1 MPAEN
6 SNNSLMNYGA
16 GPVTVQDAAREGKLS
31 AENNFNSAGTPMQSP
46 VQSTVAPDIG
56 WMSDEIPVPDYQ
68 SRMESAQADI
78 DAMRS
83 DIVNGASLIKTDRM
97 YSQAG
102 YEAPPRSPYDP
113 YSYEVP
119 ISETHTMLH
128 SGEWITRYPR
138 YFRGINNE
146 DLYARHQST
155 SQKFWN
161 GVGKFAA
168 KVGINVI
175 GNLSMLPNKVYT
187 AAKEGSVKAALN
199 TDWEKFLDDLTTKTD
214 YMLPHYYRQETND
227 YNLWQKMWKDSGNFW
242 MNDVLGNGMA
252 FTVGA
257 MVTGLATGG
266 LGIGASSLGRIGA
279 RLGMRYAARGTMRAA
294 GKAASTA
301 ARDAARRATGN
312 VKSLLNESVRRGA
325 SIGRTAGEAV
335 GTLNTLAMTSAYEAS
350 VEANDFM
357 NTSKDDF
364 INYYNQVYGRNPSQE
379 EMADFMESTRD
390 VASWVFGANLGI
402 VGLSNWLLFG
412 KYIGMGGQFIPGL
425 NGRLGKVFSNVGT
438 AAGNASRGV
447 KKTLFGLGTE
457 VKAPGEYA
465 IKVSSQN
472 LAQKIAA
479 HTFNVAKR
487 PISEG
492 LFEEGLQGVAQNA
505 AEEYVKSR
513 YDSINF
519 ENAISGLDAIGEGF
533 QEQYTSKEGWTE
545 IGIGAIIGSIFGIKQ
560 GLGFS
565 ENSQNR
571 KRLSK
576 LVDEY
581 NKQADNLNKAALN
594 TIKQAI
600 HLSPQMNLDADNMTS
615 RDYDDAVFAKM
626 SLEDQLGILGDSRK
640 NFKAILDGIS
650 NADLA
655 KEMHITEEAAQQYK
669 DQLLRDYDIRMDI
682 YNDAA
687 EFAASVVGDD
697 SKPEFKDYISRNAY
711 LGMMAYERLGDIA
724 GEIEK
729 LSGRSDIRAAL
740 STYSNL
746 SEKAR
751 KAARDM
757 VSIRDRVAEI
767 ENQLQQY
774 ASRPRVVGETDPL
787 ADEIRRKTGELEKER
802 SSLLSQMDRLSKMV
816 GQEFDINNFRATRD
830 RLLGDTSSSRLGPI
844 SAQEIMDAY
853 DALSAFDD
861 YFVGMRANQSET
873 MHNQALS
880 ELLREYRQNLLDYRN
895 MNNFLMKMLDK
906 RFMADEYKG
915 FTSLLKDI
923 WSTPYS
929 EEQEGPQPWFVK
941 SGSLGKYA
949 ADEAVDKALQDGS
962 ITEDEAF
969 TIKAFMHSADRLR
982 SNAELLSRPNIERIS
997 DEEMEAWR
1005 NFNPANTTA
1014 TPVYGTDENGN
1025 PTVDFNYDVNPN
1037 TETRD
1042 RIVSAYWME
1051 NEKSLTPRER
1061 AIYEAQKDYFDRRIA
1076 NLPASPKT
1084 ELERLRKRV
1093 DDMTSIGALIR
1104 QNNAVIDFVRDQLST
1119 DESRENLDK
1128 AIGRYND
1135 LYKKSHEEGL
1145 DTGEETEMES
1155 LRNEIN
1161 QIGAE
1166 VLGDLQNASTEN
1178 VLTDFIDQNHLLER
1192 NKRVAGETVTNYGGS
1207 IEQLDDITSGETN
1220 DTEESTTERMQNPST
1235 LMGRLVDDGDG
1246 PSIEV
1251 SGLQAPVLL
1260 GVTNKEGK
1268 SCRIRLLDGTTL
1280 SEDAITSTEENGIKR
1295 WHIALPSGTVVTL
1308 KETKNHSR
1316 FRITTEDAAALA
1328 AETNFVV
1335 ANIGTVYQVIYER
1348 VLDGSN
1354 RLIPFASNVGYG
1366 EREKE
1371 TIDES
1376 AISSMSKGDSLEFEV
1391 DTNDPFNRELFDRYM
1406 SDVENGMDDGEA
1418 RQRLANSLVIKIY
1431 TEKDGNRSL
1440 VSVVKANFGD
1450 LGPKSAAIRRNAAN
1464 MVIEKGGR
1472 GGSLVIPV
1480 RDNPK
1485 AADPLPGHPNFTL
1498 QDNGNGTY
1506 SVTMNEV
1513 TEAGAK
1519 KVYGVGY
1526 IMNGDV
1532 YMRTEDGKND
1542 FMRFPYTSWIFKK
1555 SREASDGTKYPVIA
1569 ITLPNGKH
1577 VLYPVQLKSVE
1588 NTEAEQIVQSL
1599 NDAINGL
1606 NDNAYVELDSEFV
1619 RQVNAF
1625 MLRAGLD
1632 PTVYQLGFTANLAS
1646 TVRKC
1651 ADEIARVGARPDVD
1665 AWIDNK
1671 SRSIQDIA
1679 MGDVLTNI
1687 DLAGTM
1693 FVAPMMRVRFKGSG
1707 NSEFPEGEPDGTEA
1721 PVGGAAPATPAPASG
1736 PITPENPGGESPFGT
1751 GGTAPG
1757 EGTGQGG
1764 DTGTGATG
1772 TNKVDRIDDLTDE
1785 DKAKVFDSLFDA
1797 FGNSLMKNSTIIQW
1811 SDNETVYKDVN
1822 DKILGIY
1829 NKFNIR
1835 IPVGPDGKILYGT
1848 MMDRIYFGLQDLPG
1862 YSVSVSAT
1870 KENKDVY
1877 NFILKRPGETGLNFD
1892 SASNL
1897 ADVSNNSEARTI
1909 QNKPC

>member
-1 MPAEN
+1 
-6 SNNSLMNYGA
+6 MNYGA
-16 GPVTVQDAAREGKLS
+16 GPVTVQDAAREGRLS
-31 AENNFNSAGTPMQSP
+31 AENNFNSAGIPMQSP
-46 VQSTVAPDIG
+46 VQSTVAPSIG

-113 YSYEVP
+113 YNYEVP
-119 ISETHTMLH
+119 VSETHTMLH

-168 KVGINVI
+168 KVGINVL

-199 TDWEKFLDDLTTKTD
+199 TDWEKILDDLTTKTD

-279 RLGMRYAARGTMRAA
+279 RLGMRYAARNTMRAA

-325 SIGRTAGEAV
+325 SVGRTAGEAV

-357 NTSKDDF
+357 NTSKEDF

-438 AAGNASRGV
+438 AASNASRGV

-457 VKAPGEYA
+457 VKAPGQYA

-513 YDSINF
+513 YDGINF
-519 ENAISGLDAIGEGF
+519 ENAVSGLDAIAEGF

-545 IGIGAIIGSIFGIKQ
+545 MGIGAIIGSVFGIKQ
-560 GLGFS
+560 GLGFA

-615 RDYDDAVFAKM
+615 REYDDAVFAKM
-626 SLEDQLGILGDSRK
+626 SLEDQMGILGDSRK
-640 NFKAILDGIS
+640 NFKAMLDGIS

-697 SKPEFKDYISRNAY
+697 SKPEFKDYIARNAY

-767 ENQLQQY
+767 EDQLQQY

-787 ADEIRRKTGELEKER
+787 ADEIRRKTGELERER
-802 SSLLSQMDRLSKMV
+802 NSLLSQMDRLSKMV
-816 GQEFDINNFRATRD
+816 GQEFDVNNFRATRD
-830 RLLGDTSSSRLGPI
+830 RLLGDTSSVLGPI

-861 YFVGMRANQSET
+861 YFVGMRESQSGS

-929 EEQEGPQPWFVK
+929 EEQEGSQPWFIK

-949 ADEAVDKALQDGS
+949 ADDAVDKALQDGN

-982 SNAELLSRPNIERIS
+982 SNAELLNRPNIERIS
-997 DEEMEAWR
+997 DAEMEAWR
-1005 NFNPANTTA
+1005 NFDPANRAA
-1014 TPVYGTDENGN
+1014 TPIYGTDENGN
-1025 PTVDFNYDVNPN
+1025 PTVDWRYNPN
-1037 TETRD
+1037 QDTVD
-1042 RIVSAYWME
+1042 RITTAYWMN

-1061 AIYEAQKDYFDRRIA
+1061 EIYESNKAYFDGLIA
-1076 NLPASPKT
+1076 TMPASPKT

-1093 DDMTSIGALIR
+1093 DDMTSVGALIQ

-1128 AIGRYND
+1128 AIQRYND

-1145 DTGEETEMES
+1145 DEGEETEMES

-1166 VLGDLQNASTEN
+1166 VLGDLQNASTGN

-1192 NKRVAGETVTNYGGS
+1192 EKRITGETVTNYGGNTD
-1207 IEQLDDITSGETN
+1207 QLNDITSGETT
-1220 DTEESTTERMQNPST
+1220 DAEESSTERMQNPST

-1246 PSIEV
+1246 PAIEV

-1260 GVTNKEGK
+1260 GITGDPNKP
-1268 SCRIRLLDGTTL
+1268 CRITLLDGTTL
-1280 SEDAITSTEENGIKR
+1280 SKDAITSTEENGIKR
-1295 WHIALPSGTVVTL
+1295 WHITLPSGNVVTL
-1308 KETKNHSR
+1308 KETKNHAR
-1316 FRITTEDAAALA
+1316 FRITTEDAGVLA

-1335 ANIGTVYQVIYER
+1335 ANIKTAYQVIYER

-1354 RLIPFASNVGYG
+1354 TLIPFESHVGYG
-1366 EREKE
+1366 ERETE
-1371 TIDES
+1371 PIDEG
-1376 AISSMSKGDSLEFEV
+1376 AISRMKEGDSVEFEI
-1391 DTNDPFNRELFDRYM
+1391 DTSDPFNQRLFDRYM
-1406 SDVENGMDDGEA
+1406 GDLENGVEDSEA
-1418 RQRLANSLVIKIY
+1418 RQKLANSLVIKIY
-1431 TEKDGNRSL
+1431 TEQNGTRYL

-1450 LGPKSAAIRRNAAN
+1450 LGKDSAGIRKSAADLI
-1464 MVIEKGGR
+1464 IEKGKNR
-1472 GGSLVIPV
+1472 GGFTIPV
-1480 RDNPK
+1480 RKNPK

-1498 QDNGNGTY
+1498 QDNGDGTY
-1506 SVTMNEV
+1506 SVVTNEINA
-1513 TEAGAK
+1513 EGAK
-1519 KVYGVGY
+1519 NVYGVGY
-1526 IMNGDV
+1526 IMNGEV

-1542 FMRFPYTSWIFKK
+1542 FMRFPYTSRIFKK
-1555 SREASDGTKYPVIA
+1555 SKEAGDGTKYPVIA

-1577 VLYPVQLKSVE
+1577 VLYPVQLKNVQNEESE
-1588 NTEAEQIVQSL
+1588 RLAQSL
-1599 NDAINGL
+1599 NEAVNGL

-1632 PTVYQLGFTANLAS
+1632 PTIYQLGFTANLAS

-1651 ADEIARVGARPDVD
+1651 ADEIRRVGSRPDVD

-1679 MGDVLTNI
+1679 MGDILVNI

-1693 FVAPMMRVRFKGSG
+1693 FVAPMMRVRFRGSG
-1707 NSEFPEGEPDGTEA
+1707 ESEFPEGEPGGTEA
-1721 PVGGAAPATPAPASG
+1721 PVNGPEPATPAPVQG
-1736 PITPENPGGESPFGT
+1736 PVTPENPTGGLPFGP

-1757 EGTGQGG
+1757 KGTGQGG
-1764 DTGTGATG
+1764 GTGTGGGAGTTTTG
-1772 TNKVDRIDDLTDE
+1772 GAPKYSNVSLLPEDARKGMLDDL
-1785 DKAKVFDSLFDA
+1785 
-1797 FGNSLMKNSTIIQW
+1797 I
-1811 SDNETVYKDVN
+1811 
-1822 DKILGIY
+1822 
-1829 NKFNIR
+1829 NKFNTGLLKDVCVIVWTESELASKNVNDAFISLFNKYGVD
-1835 IPVGPDGKILYGT
+1835 IPKKKDGNTDYRNMLDQIVLKLNGT
-1848 MMDRIYFGLQDLPG
+1848 PG
-1862 YSVSVSAT
+1862 YDTKWKIGESNEVIVNIYKTTISPRSTSA
-1870 KENKDVY
+1870 
-1877 NFILKRPGETGLNFD
+1877 F
-1892 SASNL
+1892 NL
-1897 ADVSNNSEARTI
+1897 ADVSNNSEARTE

>member
-1 MPAEN
+1 MPEVTT
-6 SNNSLMNYGA
+6 NNTAQPSGLSTTEG
-16 GPVTVQDAAREGKLS
+16 AAREGQL
-31 AENNFNSAGTPMQSP
+31 ARENNFSSVTGPAIPAITQYSP
-46 VQSTVAPDIG
+46 NVSTD
-56 WMSDEIPVPDYQ
+56 WMYEEIPMPSYAELKMGAGNGIKQIQNGITAKGNDSPDFFYG
-68 SRMESAQADI
+68 RAGRYET
-78 DAMRS
+78 
-83 DIVNGASLIKTDRM
+83 ASN
-97 YSQAG
+97 
-102 YEAPPRSPYDP
+102 PYDP
-113 YSYEVP
+113 YNYKVP
-119 ISETHTMLH
+119 VNETHTMLH
-128 SGEWITRYPR
+128 SGKWISRYPR

-146 DLYARHQST
+146 DLYARQQST

-161 GVGKFAA
+161 GIAKFGA
-168 KVGINVI
+168 KVGINVL
-175 GNLSMLPNKVYT
+175 GNLTMLPDKIIS
-187 AAKEGSVKAALN
+187 AAREGSVKAALN
-199 TDWEKFLDDLTTKTD
+199 TDWEKTLDDWTTQTD
-214 YMLPHYYRQETND
+214 YSLPHYYRQETND
-227 YNLWQKMWKDSGNFW
+227 YNLWQKMWKDSGNFI

-266 LGIGASSLGRIGA
+266 LGIGASSLGRLGA

-357 NTSKDDF
+357 NTSKEDF

-457 VKAPGEYA
+457 VKAPGQYA

-505 AEEYVKSR
+505 AEEYIKSR

-560 GLGFS
+560 GLGFT

-650 NADLA
+650 NEALA

-697 SKPEFKDYISRNAY
+697 SKPEFKDYIARNAY

-787 ADEIRRKTGELEKER
+787 ADEIRRKTGELERER
-802 SSLLSQMDRLSKMV
+802 NSLLSQMDRLSKMV
-816 GQEFDINNFRATRD
+816 GQEFDVNNFRATRD
-830 RLLGDTSSSRLGPI
+830 RLLGDTSSLLGPI

-861 YFVGMRANQSET
+861 YFVNMRANQSET
-873 MHNQALS
+873 THNRALS
-880 ELLREYRQNLLDYRN
+880 ELLREYRENLIDYRN

-923 WSTPYS
+923 WSVPYS
-929 EEQEGPQPWFVK
+929 EEQEGAQPWFVK

-949 ADEAVDKALQDGS
+949 ADDAVDKALQEGS

-982 SNAELLSRPNIERIS
+982 SNAELLNRPNIERIS

-1005 NFNPANTTA
+1005 NFDPANTTA

-1042 RIVSAYWME
+1042 RIVSAYWMD

-1061 AIYEAQKDYFDRRIA
+1061 EIYEAQKDYFDRRIA
-1076 NLPASPKT
+1076 SLPASPKT

-1145 DTGEETEMES
+1145 DTDEEAEMES

-1192 NKRVAGETVTNYGGS
+1192 NKQVAGETVSDYGNNVD
-1207 IEQLDDITSGETN
+1207 QLDDITSGETT
-1220 DTEESTTERMQNPST
+1220 DEEEANTERMQNPST

-1246 PSIEV
+1246 PAIEV

-1260 GVTNKEGK
+1260 GVGK
-1268 SCRIRLLDGTTL
+1268 PCRIRLLDGTVL
-1280 SEDAITSTEENGIKR
+1280 SEDAIRTTEENGIKR
-1295 WHIALPSGTVVTL
+1295 WHITLPSGTVVAL
-1308 KETKNHSR
+1308 KETKNHAR
-1316 FRITTEDAAALA
+1316 FRITTEDAGALA

-1335 ANIGTVYQVIYER
+1335 ANIGTAYQVIYER

-1354 RLIPFASNVGYG
+1354 TLKPFRSDVGYG
-1366 EREKE
+1366 ENESE
-1371 TIDES
+1371 VIDENALS
-1376 AISSMSKGDSLEFEV
+1376 RINQGDSIEFEV
-1391 DTNDPFNRELFDRYM
+1391 DTNDPFNKALFKRYQ
-1406 SDVENGMDDGEA
+1406 SDIENGMNPDEA
-1418 RQRLANSLVIKIY
+1418 RQKLANSLVIKIY
-1431 TEKDGNRSL
+1431 TEQNGVRYL

-1450 LGPKSAAIRRNAAN
+1450 LAKDSMGIRRNAAD
-1464 MVIEKGGR
+1464 
-1472 GGSLVIPV
+1472 LVIKKGESGGKLTV
-1480 RDNPK
+1480 RVKGNPK
-1485 AADPLPGHPNFTL
+1485 ADTPLPGHPNFTL
-1498 QDNGNGTY
+1498 QDNGDGTY
-1506 SVTMNEV
+1506 SVTTNEI
-1513 TEAGAK
+1513 TEEGAK
-1519 KVYGVGY
+1519 NVYGVGY
-1526 IMNGDV
+1526 VMNGEV
-1532 YMRTEDGKND
+1532 HMRTEDGKDD
-1542 FMRFPYTSWIFKK
+1542 FMRYPYASRIIRK
-1555 SREASDGTKYPVIA
+1555 SKEAGDGVKYPVIA
-1569 ITLPNGKH
+1569 ITLPNGRH
-1577 VLYPVQLKSVE
+1577 VLYPVQLKTVQNE
-1588 NTEAEQIVQSL
+1588 EAEQIVQSL

-1632 PTVYQLGFTANLAS
+1632 PTIYQLGFTANLAS

-1651 ADEIARVGARPDVD
+1651 ADEIQRVGSRPDVD
-1665 AWIDNK
+1665 AWIDDK
-1671 SRSIQDIA
+1671 SRSIRDVA
-1679 MGDVLTNI
+1679 MGDILTNI

-1693 FVAPMMRVRFKGSG
+1693 FVAPMLRVRFRGSG
-1707 NSEFPEGEPDGTEA
+1707 NTEFPEGEPDGTEA
-1721 PVGGAAPATPAPASG
+1721 PVGGAEPATPTPVQG
-1736 PITPENPGGESPFGT
+1736 PITPENPGGEFPFGP

-1764 DTGTGATG
+1764 GTGTAGGVGTG
-1772 TNKVDRIDDLTDE
+1772 IQPVRSLKDIGVIDKINIADEILSEYSYEGIPDIAVMQWAPIASDKENRLMDKWYGRFNIQIPAKEDGMPDYRQAFEGVIDALTD
-1785 DKAKVFDSLFDA
+1785 VFSSRYRITS
-1797 FGNSLMKNSTIIQW
+1797 GNSEGNINSRFISVIKK
-1811 SDNETVYKDVN
+1811 SDTSSGAN
-1822 DKILGIY
+1822 
-1829 NKFNIR
+1829 
-1835 IPVGPDGKILYGT
+1835 
-1848 MMDRIYFGLQDLPG
+1848 
-1862 YSVSVSAT
+1862 
-1870 KENKDVY
+1870 
-1877 NFILKRPGETGLNFD
+1877 

-1897 ADVSNNSEARTI
+1897 ADVSDNSEARTI

>member
-1 MPAEN
+1 MMNTNYYNGTNPGLSPFDPRGPEVRMRD
-6 SNNSLMNYGA
+6 SHIMLNNG
-16 GPVTVQDAAREGKLS
+16 D
-31 AENNFNSAGTPMQSP
+31 
-46 VQSTVAPDIG
+46 
-56 WMSDEIPVPDYQ
+56 W
-68 SRMESAQADI
+68 
-78 DAMRS
+78 
-83 DIVNGASLIKTDRM
+83 
-97 YSQAG
+97 
-102 YEAPPRSPYDP
+102 
-113 YSYEVP
+113 
-119 ISETHTMLH
+119 IS
-128 SGEWITRYPR
+128 RYPR
-138 YFRGINNE
+138 YYPGINNE
-146 DLYARHQST
+146 DYYARRQGAGS
-155 SQKFWN
+155 KFWN
-161 GVGKFAA
+161 GITKFGA
-168 KVGINVI
+168 KVGLNVI
-175 GNLSMLPNKVYT
+175 GNMAMLPDKLYT
-187 AAKEGSVKAALN
+187 AVREGNLKAALN
-199 TDWEKFLDDLTTKTD
+199 TDMDKFLDDVNKRVD
-214 YMLPHYYRQETND
+214 YALPHYYRQETND

-266 LGIGASSLGRIGA
+266 LGIGASSLGRLGA

-325 SIGRTAGEAV
+325 SVGRTAGEAV

-357 NTSKDDF
+357 NTSKEDF

-438 AAGNASRGV
+438 AASNASRGV

-457 VKAPGEYA
+457 VKAPGQYA

-519 ENAISGLDAIGEGF
+519 ENAVSGLDAIAEGF

-545 IGIGAIIGSIFGIKQ
+545 MGIGAIIGSVFGIKQ
-560 GLGFS
+560 GLGFA

-615 RDYDDAVFAKM
+615 REYDDAVFAKM
-626 SLEDQLGILGDSRK
+626 SLEDQMGILGDSRK
-640 NFKAILDGIS
+640 NFKAMLDGIS

-787 ADEIRRKTGELEKER
+787 ADEIRRKTGELERER
-802 SSLLSQMDRLSKMV
+802 NSLLSQMDRLSKMV
-816 GQEFDINNFRATRD
+816 GQEFDVNNFRATRD
-830 RLLGDTSSSRLGPI
+830 RLLGDTSSVLGPI

-861 YFVGMRANQSET
+861 YFVGMRESQSGS

-929 EEQEGPQPWFVK
+929 EEQEGEQPWFVQ

-949 ADEAVDKALQDGS
+949 ADDAVDKALQNGS

-982 SNAELLSRPNIERIS
+982 SNAELLNRPNIERVS
-997 DEEMEAWR
+997 DAEMEAWR
-1005 NFNPANTTA
+1005 NFDPANRVA
-1014 TPVYGTDENGN
+1014 TPIYGTDENGN
-1025 PTVDFNYDVNPN
+1025 PRYNPNQDTVD
-1037 TETRD
+1037 
-1042 RIVSAYWME
+1042 RITTAYWMN

-1061 AIYEAQKDYFDRRIA
+1061 EIYESNKAFFDSLIA
-1076 NLPASPKT
+1076 VMPASPKT

-1093 DDMTSIGALIR
+1093 DDMTSVGALIQ

-1128 AIGRYND
+1128 AIKRYND

-1145 DTGEETEMES
+1145 DEGEETEMES

-1166 VLGDLQNASTEN
+1166 VLGNLQNASKEN

-1192 NKRVAGETVTNYGGS
+1192 EKRITGETVTNYGGNTD
-1207 IEQLDDITSGETN
+1207 QLNDITSGETT
-1220 DTEESTTERMQNPST
+1220 DTEESNTERMQNPST

-1246 PSIEV
+1246 PAIEV

-1260 GVTNKEGK
+1260 GITGDSNKP
-1268 SCRIRLLDGTTL
+1268 CRITLLDGTTL
-1280 SEDAITSTEENGIKR
+1280 SKDAITSTEENGIKR
-1295 WHIALPSGTVVTL
+1295 WHITLPSGNVVTL
-1308 KETKNHSR
+1308 KETKNHAR
-1316 FRITTEDAAALA
+1316 FRITTEDAGVLA

-1335 ANIGTVYQVIYER
+1335 ANIKTAYQVIYER

-1354 RLIPFASNVGYG
+1354 KLIPFESHVGYG
-1366 EREKE
+1366 ERETE
-1371 TIDES
+1371 PIDEG
-1376 AISSMSKGDSLEFEV
+1376 AISRMKEGDSIEFEI
-1391 DTNDPFNRELFDRYM
+1391 DTNDPFNQALYNRYR
-1406 SDVENGMDDGEA
+1406 SDIENGVDKNEA
-1418 RQRLANSLVIKIY
+1418 RQKLANSLVVKVY
-1431 TEKDGNRSL
+1431 TTQNGIRYL

-1450 LGPKSAAIRRNAAN
+1450 LGGKSMAVRRNAADLL
-1464 MVIEKGGR
+1464 IENDGS
-1472 GGSLVIPV
+1472 GGSLVVHV

-1498 QDNGNGTY
+1498 QDNGDGTY
-1506 SVTMNEV
+1506 SVVTNEINA
-1513 TEAGAK
+1513 EGAK
-1519 KVYGVGY
+1519 NVYGVGY
-1526 IMNGDV
+1526 IMNGEV

-1542 FMRFPYTSWIFKK
+1542 FMRFPYTSRIFKK
-1555 SREASDGTKYPVIA
+1555 SKEASDGTKYPVIA

-1577 VLYPVQLKSVE
+1577 VLYPVQLKNVQNEESE
-1588 NTEAEQIVQSL
+1588 RLAQSL
-1599 NDAINGL
+1599 NEAINGL

-1625 MLRAGLD
+1625 MLRVGLD
-1632 PTVYQLGFTANLAS
+1632 PTIYQLGFTANLAS

-1651 ADEIARVGARPDVD
+1651 AEEIQRVGSRPDVD

-1679 MGDVLTNI
+1679 MGDILVNI

-1693 FVAPMMRVRFKGSG
+1693 FVAPMMRVRFRGSG
-1707 NSEFPEGEPDGTEA
+1707 ESEFPEGEPDGTEA
-1721 PVGGAAPATPAPASG
+1721 PVQG
-1736 PITPENPGGESPFGT
+1736 PVTPENPTGGLPFGPE
-1751 GGTAPG
+1751 GTAPG
-1757 EGTGQGG
+1757 EGTAQGTPRSRKDMYELGLDDRMKIAEEIIKNFGSKLIPNISSMIWGRVGSKNVNAFMDRMYEQFDVQMPTDSNGNPNYELAFERMGSALMILDAKGYRVEMG
-1764 DTGTGATG
+1764 DTMGNNNGRYINVTRRSMTAPGA
-1772 TNKVDRIDDLTDE
+1772 
-1785 DKAKVFDSLFDA
+1785 
-1797 FGNSLMKNSTIIQW
+1797 
-1811 SDNETVYKDVN
+1811 
-1822 DKILGIY
+1822 
-1829 NKFNIR
+1829 
-1835 IPVGPDGKILYGT
+1835 
-1848 MMDRIYFGLQDLPG
+1848 
-1862 YSVSVSAT
+1862 
-1870 KENKDVY
+1870 
-1877 NFILKRPGETGLNFD
+1877 D

-1897 ADVSNNSEARTI
+1897 ADVSNNSEARTE